1 LSAECASERI
11 FENRSI
17 IGKDMDKSKVA
28 CCGVVDLAWH
38 VYDIGGLFKTRIDWV
53 IGYKAGGGD
62 AEISGASYIRDNL
75 TPDVG
80 TLLYS
85 APEQLQNTEHSSK
98 VSFDTRSW

>member
-1 LSAECASERI
+1 
-11 FENRSI
+11 
-17 IGKDMDKSKVA
+17 
-28 CCGVVDLAWH
+28 
-38 VYDIGGLFKTRIDWV
+38 V

-98 VSFDTRSW
+98 VSFDTRS